1 MLNIQGSS
9 GLRRIVV
16 LNPKGGAGKT
26 TLAFNLAGYLA
37 ATKRKVALIDM
48 DKQGSSSHWLA
59 RRPAENPPIH
69 GVSASTAEFDDHT
82 SLEIALPPEID
93 FAVIDA
99 PAAIPR
105 DKLAEFTVG
114 SHAIIVPV
122 MPSELDIHAASRLIA
137 DLLLVARV
145 SRENGRLA
153 VIANRVKERTIAYK
167 QLMKFLDR
175 LSIPVIGVIRD
186 SQNYVSAA
194 REGQCIHE
202 LPASKAAKDLKRW
215 EPVIHW
221 LDQKLET
228 PLDERDLGRPDAV
241 TETPEPPRARRWKP
255 AMAAVIALVAVALLV
270 WNVTR
275 TPDTEA
281 PVPPVAAVDQTGRDG
296 AGDTR
301 LSPAAGGAADEA
313 AKSSGSDVAETAA
326 ESRETSAPSV
336 AQNGT
341 RQPGGAVASGPA
353 RAVAD
358 GRTVGE
364 SAGAEPPRSTSG
376 GMATAGEKS
385 TPPEVA
391 ASDSAGPEPARAR
404 DTLSQKWQLS
414 GVVES
419 SGGHVV
425 LLTDTLDSSTRT
437 VTADIDV
444 DGWRVRDAGRDFA
457 VFAKD
462 GAEVRLDLV
471 KRSADP
477 KSTESQ

>member
-16 LNPKGGAGKT
+16 LNTKGGAGKT

-48 DKQGSSSHWLA
+48 DKQGSSSHWLG
-59 RRPAENPPIH
+59 RRPAEYPPIH
-69 GVSASTAEFDDHT
+69 GISASSAELDGYT
-82 SLEIALPPEID
+82 SLDITLPPEID

-99 PAAIPR
+99 PAGIPR
-105 DKLAEFTVG
+105 DKLAEFTMG

-145 SRENGRLA
+145 SRQNGRLA
-153 VIANRVKERTIAYK
+153 VVANRVKERTIAYK

-194 REGQCIHE
+194 REGLCIHE

-228 PLDERDLGRPDAV
+228 PLDEKDLGRPDAV
-241 TETPEPPRARRWKP
+241 AETPESPRAWRWKP
-255 AMAAVIALVAVALLV
+255 AMAAAIALVAIALLI

-275 TPDTEA
+275 A
-281 PVPPVAAVDQTGRDG
+281 PETDAPIPPLAAVDQTGRDE
-296 AGDTR
+296 AGDTPTT
-301 LSPAAGGAADEA
+301 PAAGGVAGEA
-313 AKSSGSDVAETAA
+313 EK
-326 ESRETSAPSV
+326 
-336 AQNGT
+336 
-341 RQPGGAVASGPA
+341 ASGPA
-353 RAVAD
+353 VTETAPEVRETSSSVASDSGRAAAG

-364 SAGAEPPRSTSG
+364 SAGAEAAAPTPV
-376 GMATAGEKS
+376 GMASAEGNATG
-385 TPPEVA
+385 PEVA
-391 ASDSAGPEPARAR
+391 ASDSDEPEPSRAR
-404 DTLSQKWQLS
+404 DSLRQKWQLS

-419 SGGHVV
+419 GGGHVV
-425 LLTDTLDSSTRT
+425 LLTDTLDSSTHT
-437 VTADIDV
+437 VTADVDV
-444 DGWRVRDAGRDFA
+444 DGWRVKEAGRDFA
-457 VFAKD
+457 VLAKN
-462 GAEVRLDLV
+462 GEEVRLDLV
-471 KRSADP
+471 KRSADA
-477 KSTESQ
+477 KSSESQ